1 MKKLQL
7 KNDDYLGRVDH
18 LRHAGRGILVKDGNV
33 LLCYEANDD
42 KYLIPGGG
50 LEAGETLEQCCER
63 ELLEETGMEVQAG
76 ENFLDIDELF
86 LDWRHVCHY
95 FECQLVRDTGSLRL
109 TQREASAGCTFVWK
123 PLPEA
128 LEIFSCY
135 EDFHETNIADYGLY
149 RREYF
154 ALREYCAFKKN
165 VEVLARFAEPY
176 LSRLVTAFRQIIG
189 DRLLGVYLHGSAAM
203 GCFNPQTSDL
213 DVLVGVSQNLDGACK
228 RRCMDA
234 VVGLHEAFVKE
245 RENTHAGIE
254 MSVVT
259 KAACNP
265 FVYPTPFDLHFSAM
279 HLDWYKKNPED
290 YVLKMNGSDKDLAAH
305 CMIAK
310 KRGRCLYGMPVDEF
324 LGDVPADA
332 YLDSIMEDVADA
344 ENEIAGNMAYVVLNL
359 ARVLAYKRE
368 GLVLSK
374 LEGGQWALRNLQ
386 EEYHNLLDSALQEYA
401 GENPWKEKCADVNLA
416 KRYAGFM
423 LRAIHES

>member
-7 KNDDYLGRVDH
+7 KNDDYLGW
-18 LRHAGRGILVKDGNV
+18 
-33 LLCYEANDD
+33 E
-42 KYLIPGGG
+42 
-50 LEAGETLEQCCER
+50 
-63 ELLEETGMEVQAG
+63 
-76 ENFLDIDELF
+76 
-86 LDWRHVCHY
+86 
-95 FECQLVRDTGSLRL
+95 
-109 TQREASAGCTFVWK
+109 
-123 PLPEA
+123 
-128 LEIFSCY
+128 
-135 EDFHETNIADYGLY
+135 
-149 RREYF
+149 
-154 ALREYCAFKKN
+154 KN

-234 VVGLHEAFVKE
+234 VVELHEAFVKE

-265 FVYPTPFDLHFSAM
+265 FVYPTTFDLHFSAM

-305 CMIAK
+305 CMLAK

-324 LGDVPADA
+324 FGNVPADA

-401 GENPWKEKCADVNLA
+401 GENPWKGKCADVNLA
-416 KRYAGFM
+416 ERYAGFM
-423 LRAIHES
+423 LRAIHEA